1 MTTDIGHVGSLFGL
15 DEIDE
20 VSGAVRVA
28 LLDPG
33 PVVEGARKEVSGAVL
48 RRGRRAGH
56 MPGGCAAGAPRT
68 TERSAARDESTTRGM
83 RR

>member
-33 PVVEGARKEVSGAVL
+33 PVVEGRGRKCPGRSCGGVAEPVTCRADVL
-48 RRGRRAGH
+48 RALPELLNAAPHATNQRRGV
-56 MPGGCAAGAPRT
+56 
-68 TERSAARDESTTRGM
+68 
-83 RR
+83 